1 MDSIDIEDLYR
12 QIKTLDEDNA
22 RLKALVDADLTK
34 RKRAETALAES
45 EERYRTLFELDR

>member
-12 QIKTLDEDNA
+12 RIKALEEDNA
-22 RLKALVDADLTK
+22 RLEALIDDDLTK